1 MPSVTAQPKKTCFK
15 AIILVKKYQECYICI
30 GNIQKTRCLI
40 QHKVLL
46 YTKKQVITNEQSK

>member
-30 GNIQKTRCLI
+30 GNIQNTRCLI

-46 YTKKQVITNEQSK
+46 YTKKQVITNE